1 MVRWLPSPSVK
12 PSTISPGAVTKRC
25 ATMSAGSGASALTR
39 SRLISSSQSKRYS
52 RERPALPCTTCSIR
66 ARAAG
71 SVSVKYA
78 G

>member
-1 MVRWLPSPSVK
+1 MSV
-12 PSTISPGAVTKRC
+12 
-25 ATMSAGSGASALTR
+25 GSGARAAIR
-39 SRLISSSQSKRYS
+39 SLLDSSSQSKRYS
-52 RERPALPCTTCSIR
+52 RARPALPWTTCSIR